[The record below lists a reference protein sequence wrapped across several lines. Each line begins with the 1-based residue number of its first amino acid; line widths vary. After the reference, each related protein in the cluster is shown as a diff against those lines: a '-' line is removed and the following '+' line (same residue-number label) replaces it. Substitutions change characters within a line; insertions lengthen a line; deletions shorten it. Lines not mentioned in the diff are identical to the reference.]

1 MVKQLKKKGNS
12 YPNSKNLDKTNS
24 TEFEVPK
31 NENVYGTTSVNDYSS
46 KISKVTSDKDVNDKQ
61 NEKEDGSHANADPNA
76 EIKKS
81 NTMISNVFF
90 LPNLSH
96 GYEPSRAPITVPQRA
111 IDIIKTP

>member
-1 MVKQLKKKGNS
+1 MNWYNATNLPLFSLLEISDIYVGEATLDAPTPRPPMNLK
-12 YPNSKNLDKTNS
+12 
-24 TEFEVPK
+24 
-31 NENVYGTTSVNDYSS
+31 
-46 KISKVTSDKDVNDKQ
+46 
-61 NEKEDGSHANADPNA
+61 NEKEYGSHANADPTA

-81 NTMISNVFF
+81 SPMISNVFF